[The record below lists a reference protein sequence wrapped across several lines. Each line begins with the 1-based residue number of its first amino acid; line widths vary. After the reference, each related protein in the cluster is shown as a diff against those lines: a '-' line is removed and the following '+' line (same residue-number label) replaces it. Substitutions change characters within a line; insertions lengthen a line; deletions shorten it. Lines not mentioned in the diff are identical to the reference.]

1 MASSLGFKPGTCL
14 CVSRSRFLVEDAL
27 SLVFLH
33 SLCVLFFMH
42 ANTPVL
48 TRAHARFK
56 FKCDVHYSATKA
68 LMFIFKVVVPLM
80 GVGGGGGKVTARHI
94 LVKSEEV
101 QMCCNQGA
109 AIKVFFPSFFSSLPF
124 LLVLLSADDGRG
136 SLILTVRIFPI

>member
-1 MASSLGFKPGTCL
+1 
-14 CVSRSRFLVEDAL
+14 
-27 SLVFLH
+27 
-33 SLCVLFFMH
+33 MH

-94 LVKSEEV
+94 LVKSEEE
-101 QMCCNQGA
+101 CA
-109 AIKVFFPSFFSSLPF
+109 AIKVLQSRFFFLPF
-124 LLVLLSADDGRG
+124 FHLFRFS
-136 SLILTVRIFPI
+136 